1 MVKKATSEPISKDD
15 AQKILTEVAQYKAFY
30 FFEEIDKYCGT
41 YANSLIV
48 FSNVLT
54 NIDRKSL
61 NFHFKRR
68 DFENWIRTTI
78 GDTFLADEINKIEE
92 SIDEDELLETVCGLV
107 EKRLIELKKLLAAEE
122 PYIHH
127 DDDL

>member
-1 MVKKATSEPISKDD
+1 MVKKANSEPISKDD
-15 AQKILTEVAQYKAFY
+15 AQKILTEVPQYRAFY

-41 YANSLIV
+41 CANSLIV

-54 NIDRKSL
+54 NIDKKSL

>member
-1 MVKKATSEPISKDD
+1 MVKKTNSENISKDA
-15 AQKILTEVAQYKAFY
+15 AQKILTEVPQYRAFY